1 MSKMIINY
9 DTDTFSSSGEN
20 PSNIPLKEEFFMSDF
35 EKYYKYGQI
44 PYLFFFQ
51 IILVTLST
59 LIVKYN

>member
-1 MSKMIINY
+1 MSKFTINY
-9 DTDTFSSSGEN
+9 DTDTLSSNGEN
-20 PSNIPLKEEFFMSDF
+20 QSNIPLKEEFFMSDF

-59 LIVKYN
+59 FIVKFN